1 MGIEL
6 NDPKINA
13 AAVDL
18 ENRPESNCVLAT

>member
-18 ENRPESNCVLAT
+18 ENRSECNGVLAT